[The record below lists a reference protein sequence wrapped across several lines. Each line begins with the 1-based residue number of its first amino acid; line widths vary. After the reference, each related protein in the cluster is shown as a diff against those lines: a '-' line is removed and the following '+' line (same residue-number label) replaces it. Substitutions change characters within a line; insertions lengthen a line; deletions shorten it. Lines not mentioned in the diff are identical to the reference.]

1 MSDPLSALAITVL
14 VVTGISV
21 LLARLIPDEYDR
33 HAPERIP
40 SRPRAA
46 R

>member
-14 VVTGISV
+14 VVTGLSV

-33 HAPERIP
+33 RAPQPVPVR
-40 SRPRAA
+40 SRAPR
-46 R
+46 